1 MSGRLDGRVAVVTGA
16 ANGIGRA
23 YANRLAAEGAT
34 VAVLDIA
41 DASATVAEIEASGA
55 KAASFVADLSNPE
68 QVSAAAEQVIAQL
81 GDATILVNNA
91 GIYPNQSFEDMA
103 IDDWRRMFSVNVES
117 MFLATKAFVP
127 GMKAAGWGRIV
138 NMTSNSIGLV
148 IPGFVHYIA
157 AKMAVIGMT
166 RGLATEFAEFGIT
179 ANAIGPSLTRTPST
193 ELGPEVFFEIV
204 PQLQAIKR
212 LQLPEDLTGTLA
224 FLVSDDAAFITGQT
238 FYVDGGLIRSS

>member
-1 MSGRLDGRVAVVTGA
+1 VSGRLDGRVAVVTGA